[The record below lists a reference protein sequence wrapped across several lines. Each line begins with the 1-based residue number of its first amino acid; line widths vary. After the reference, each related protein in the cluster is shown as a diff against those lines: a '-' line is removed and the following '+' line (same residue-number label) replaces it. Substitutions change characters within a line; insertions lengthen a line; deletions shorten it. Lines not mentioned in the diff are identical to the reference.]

1 MPSDI
6 RPAPPWLKAE
16 LSRLFLK
23 PFLQGYQSQNNLPPE
38 EYSRLE
44 TFLNYRRFLMFALF
58 YEQIKEGD
66 PDYLEVFR
74 QDILS
79 GTRYL
84 PVSIESLLN

>member
-1 MPSDI
+1 MPNDFH
-6 RPAPPWLKAE
+6 PAHPWLKAE

-23 PFLQGYQSQNNLPPE
+23 QFLQGYQSQNNLPPE

-44 TFLNYRRFLMFALF
+44 TFLNNRRFLMFALF

-66 PDYLEVFR
+66 PAYLEVFR
-74 QDILS
+74 QEILS
-79 GTRYL
+79 SAKFL